1 VDPLD
6 PKKAAVATA
15 LREYMRQ
22 KGYDRYR
29 FADKVNLSK
38 STIDK
43 MLVGIYSDRAL
54 ARVESNTGISFGPR
68 TVAANRAS
76 ETLGA
81 YFRADVEHYI
91 GDYLFARPSSSDPS
105 HLQLHPFHIDWDTEQ
120 PGLAMRQGGAEKA
133 QVGLLSIPR
142 SSMHIFVTS
151 NDGGWIKLMAISQLD
166 AENKMFGLLLTA
178 GSVLGGIYIPISLPV
193 VLRKVAN
200 PDELAGAPRL
210 VLPKEEEYAAL
221 LADLKRVTA
230 DGYARTVS
238 FA

>member
-6 PKKAAVATA
+6 PKKATVVAA
-15 LREYMRQ
+15 LRDYMKQ

-54 ARVESNTGISFGPR
+54 ARVESRTGVSFGPR
-68 TVAANRAS
+68 TVAADRAS
-76 ETLGA
+76 DALGA
-81 YFRADVEHYI
+81 YFRTDVEHYV

-105 HLQLHPFHIDWDTEQ
+105 HLQVYPFHIDWDAKQ

-166 AENKMFGLLLTA
+166 VENKMFGLLLTA

-200 PDELAGAPRL
+200 ADELAGTPRL
-210 VLPKEEEYAAL
+210 VLPKDEEHAVL
-221 LADLKRVTA
+221 LADLKNVTA
-230 DGYARTVS
+230 AGYARTVS